1 MRKWW
6 VLFFSL
12 ATVAWA
18 APVDQAQNLLRL
30 GFYAGAE
37 EAFQKLE
44 SINSTPQG
52 VKGLL
57 QSLLAQGKTVKAA
70 ALLNSDASKKLNA
83 SQVSLY
89 SGLLSLQQG
98 VLQPLGN
105 VDAAALDPD
114 EQAWWHYAQGLQA
127 FAAGRLEEAQS
138 AWSFLPAGSVSA
150 LWAQATLKGGEQNN
164 AELQKRLKKL
174 RRQDW
179 PIAWNM
185 ILGMITRGEVEL
197 ARQWLDRDIA
207 KLPRAQAGLLK
218 ALTYPAQTP
227 ERVDALMA
235 LLPVVDDPSVLTIVI
250 GFCSNETAVNLSDVE
265 QQLADRRAQA
275 PIALI
280 LAQAWI
286 QKGSLAHA
294 YDLLAEAKPETL
306 PAAWQSAY
314 YSTLA
319 SLASGVTPAR
329 YREAAN
335 ALLKLRSLPGTSTED
350 ALTIDQ
356 QVADAYFKNNDFAD
370 AAQAYEKN
378 VSLWG
383 LQAVLAWLKAD
394 KPEEA
399 RRVLQSD
406 FAGRGDAVLAYLM
419 DARRRGADVEE
430 AYRALQ
436 GQSLSIQSRWP
447 IEYLRVVVLEE
458 KNPQAALEKIQN
470 ISDLPADAPYKVNF
484 DLKRYQLLTQL
495 HQTEQANALLDEIIK
510 QETVPQQFALIALSR
525 ALIDQRP
532 QEAIELLPKV
542 EKLSAADKV
551 KIMLLVAR
559 QLGNPAKELERIE
572 AAIET
577 LSPAERVPNL
587 IILAQRWC
595 EAGNLARAQTIVEA
609 LQETA
614 VDGPLRDEIDFLRA
628 SVDELAGNPLAE
640 AQWTALSQREAGEI
654 KTRALIRLGAYY
666 AQHNKTKE
674 AQTIFYSHLAPL
686 VGQPLPDVLVPK
698 RDEVLKAFT
707 ALLPALPPPAAD
719 RVSDWLD
726 SLGSAASSPR

>member
-1 MRKWW
+1 M
-6 VLFFSL
+6 FSL
-12 ATVAWA
+12 LAGAAWA
-18 APVDQAQNLLRL
+18 APIDRAQELLSL

-37 EAFQKLE
+37 DAFQKLE
-44 SINSTPQG
+44 NVNSTPHG

-57 QSLLAQGKTVKAA
+57 QSLLAQGKTGKAA
-70 ALLNSDASKKLNA
+70 VLLNSDAVKKLNA

-89 SGLLSLQQG
+89 SSLLSFQQG
-98 VLQPLGN
+98 VLLPLGP
-105 VDAAALDPD
+105 VDEAALDAN
-114 EQAWWHYAQGLQA
+114 EQAWWRYAQGLQA
-127 FAAGRLEEAQS
+127 FAQGRIDDAQS
-138 AWSFLPAGSVSA
+138 AWSQLPAGSVSA
-150 LWAQATLKGGEQNN
+150 LWAQATLKDSHQSND
-164 AELQKRLKKL
+164 ELQKRLKKL

-185 ILGMITRGEVEL
+185 ILGMISRGEYTL
-197 ARQWLDRDIA
+197 ARQWLERDIA

-227 ERVDALMA
+227 ERVEALMA
-235 LLPVVDDPSVLTIVI
+235 LLPTLDDPALLTMVI
-250 GFCSNETAVNLSDVE
+250 GFCSRETAINLSDVE
-265 QQLADRRAQA
+265 QQLADRRTQA
-275 PIALI
+275 PLALI

-286 QKGSLAHA
+286 QKGSLSHA
-294 YDLLAEAKPETL
+294 YELLAAAKPETL

-319 SLASGVTPAR
+319 SLACGVTPAR

-335 ALLKLRSLPGTSTED
+335 ALLKLRALPGTTPED
-350 ALTIDQ
+350 AQIIDQ

-378 VSLWG
+378 TSLWG

-436 GQSLSIQSRWP
+436 GQNLTIQSRWP
-447 IEYLRVVVLEE
+447 IEYLRVVVLED
-458 KNPQAALEKIQN
+458 KNPQAALEKIESL
-470 ISDLPADAPYKVNF
+470 SDLPSDAAYRVHF
-484 DLKRYQLLTQL
+484 LLKRYQLLTQL
-495 HQTEQANALLDEIIK
+495 HQTAQANALLDEII
-510 QETVPQQFALIALSR
+510 QQDTVPQQFALIALSR
-525 ALIDQRP
+525 ALIEQRP

-542 EKLSAADKV
+542 EKLSPADKV

-559 QLGNPAKELERIE
+559 QLGNPAKELDRIE

-577 LSPAERVPNL
+577 LSPAERIPNL

-628 SVDELAGNPLAE
+628 SLDELAGNPLAE
-640 AQWTALSQREAGEI
+640 AQWTALSQREASDI
-654 KTRALIRLGAYY
+654 KTRALIRLAAYY
-666 AQHNKTKE
+666 AQHGKAKE
-674 AQTIFYSHLAPL
+674 AQTIFYGHLATL
-686 VGQPLPDVLVPK
+686 VGQPLPDALLPK
-698 RDEVLKAFT
+698 RDEILKALT
-707 ALLPALPPPAAD
+707 ALLPALPPAAAD

-726 SLGSAASSPR
+726 ALGRPAATSTP